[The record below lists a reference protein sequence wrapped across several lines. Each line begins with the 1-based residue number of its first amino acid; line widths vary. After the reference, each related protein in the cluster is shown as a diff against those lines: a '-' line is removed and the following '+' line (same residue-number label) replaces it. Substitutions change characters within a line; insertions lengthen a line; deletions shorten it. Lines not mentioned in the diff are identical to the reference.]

1 MNDLI
6 WPRAFLQMNRAIF
19 MNILGFPEILLKESI
34 IDKIFNAIK
43 SSKNQASLLKTS
55 QKVYTAKNYC

>member
-1 MNDLI
+1 MNDLV

-19 MNILGFPEILLKESI
+19 MNILGFPEILSKESI